1 MSNFFALLTDNI
13 CDNALDLA
21 NGMLIVGDH
30 WYCQW
35 LITAQD
41 DNDYITLEFIN
52 FDVRKNIALKN

>member
-1 MSNFFALLTDNI
+1 MTDNL
-13 CDNALDLA
+13 CDDALDLA
-21 NGMLIVGDH
+21 KGHLIVGDN
-30 WYCQW
+30 WPDGTYCLW